1 MNLFDGIN
9 ENDKDAMLRCLDIK
23 EKSYEKGDTVFRR
36 GGYLSSVGVVQN
48 GSVHMVKD
56 DFWGNRSILGEAS
69 PGQMFGEVY
78 ACMPGKKLEVDVIA
92 AEKTDVLF
100 LDMQRILTV
109 CSSACEFHTRLIHN
123 LLTILAEK
131 NLMLT
136 HKIEHMAQKNTRDKL
151 LSYLSMEAEKSGSA
165 EFRIPFNR
173 QQLADYLSVD
183 RSAMSRELSHMKEE
197 GILEYQR
204 NRFRLISPRISS

>member
-9 ENDKDAMLRCLDIK
+9 ENDKDAMLKC
-23 EKSYEKGDTVFRR
+23 
-36 GGYLSSVGVVQN
+36 
-48 GSVHMVKD
+48 
-56 DFWGNRSILGEAS
+56 
-69 PGQMFGEVY
+69 
-78 ACMPGKKLEVDVIA
+78 
-92 AEKTDVLF
+92 

-123 LLTILAEK
+123 LLTILTEK

-183 RSAMSRELSHMKEE
+183 RSAMSNELSKMRDE
-197 GILEYQR
+197 GLIKFSKNHFELLLEMPDAQSR
-204 NRFRLISPRISS
+204 DRER

>member
-9 ENDKDAMLRCLDIK
+9 ENDKDAMLKC
-23 EKSYEKGDTVFRR
+23 
-36 GGYLSSVGVVQN
+36 
-48 GSVHMVKD
+48 
-56 DFWGNRSILGEAS
+56 
-69 PGQMFGEVY
+69 
-78 ACMPGKKLEVDVIA
+78 
-92 AEKTDVLF
+92 

-151 LSYLSMEAEKSGSA
+151 LSYLSSCCRICLWKRKKAEARNSVSLLTGSSW
-165 EFRIPFNR
+165 RIICLWTEAPCPGN
-173 QQLADYLSVD
+173 
-183 RSAMSRELSHMKEE
+183 
-197 GILEYQR
+197 
-204 NRFRLISPRISS
+204 

>member
-9 ENDKDAMLRCLDIK
+9 ENDKDAMLKC
-23 EKSYEKGDTVFRR
+23 
-36 GGYLSSVGVVQN
+36 
-48 GSVHMVKD
+48 
-56 DFWGNRSILGEAS
+56 
-69 PGQMFGEVY
+69 
-78 ACMPGKKLEVDVIA
+78 
-92 AEKTDVLF
+92 

-151 LSYLSMEAEKSGSA
+151 LSYLS
-165 EFRIPFNR
+165 
-173 QQLADYLSVD
+173 VD

>member
-9 ENDKDAMLRCLDIK
+9 ENDKDAMLKC
-23 EKSYEKGDTVFRR
+23 
-36 GGYLSSVGVVQN
+36 
-48 GSVHMVKD
+48 
-56 DFWGNRSILGEAS
+56 
-69 PGQMFGEVY
+69 
-78 ACMPGKKLEVDVIA
+78 
-92 AEKTDVLF
+92 

-123 LLTILAEK
+123 LLTILTEK

-183 RSAMSRELSHMKEE
+183 RSAMSAELGRMRDE
-197 GILEYQR
+197 GLLRFNR
-204 NRFRLISPRISS
+204 NHFELL